1 MGYAVS
7 KLGEGSHP
15 RRGFLY
21 RTRDGLE
28 WEWITEFRLPNNTW
42 NASETTLRFLP
53 DGMMIALTRPHWIGT
68 SHPPY
73 TNWSWTKTKTDI
85 GVPNLMRLPDG
96 SLWAAGRCYGERSTT
111 VLAYTERDRYEPVFT
126 LPSDGDC
133 SYPGLVWHEDLLWM
147 SYYWSHEGKTSIYL
161 AKIRIH

>member
-1 MGYAVS
+1 M
-7 KLGEGSHP
+7 
-15 RRGFLY
+15 LY
-21 RTRDGLE
+21 RSRDALN
-28 WEWITEFRLPNNTW
+28 WEWVTEFLLPNDTW

-68 SHPPY
+68 SRPPY

-147 SYYWSHEGKTSIYL
+147 SYYSSHEGKTSIHL
-161 AKIRIH
+161 AKIKIK